1 MERTEYTMMEVISKI
16 KFINK
21 KMDEMYKRYI
31 SEESSSRAMISLYNP
46 DSRITI
52 NGVPADNVIDSI
64 ENIHSEIMSMI
75 NDVNL
80 FNTIKEQV
88 NAIKTITFTNI
99 EGIKQTL
106 TVTQFL
112 AITSPKVKKYH
123 MDYLNKLK
131 KDAEDAQHALGV
143 YTQKVMSDDKVSMY
157 VNSKMNSLHI
167 NNDPDRATYYRF
179 ASEYRN
185 ANRMEILDPLH
196 IQNGIDEKIKEVEEW
211 YDKASV
217 KLSIFNATTKVWVE
231 KNDDT
236 VAINWG
242 IV

>member
-31 SEESSSRAMISLYNP
+31 SEESSSRAMVSLYNP

-112 AITSPKVKKYH
+112 AITSPKVK
-123 MDYLNKLK
+123 NI
-131 KDAEDAQHALGV
+131 
-143 YTQKVMSDDKVSMY
+143 TWT
-157 VNSKMNSLHI
+157 I
-167 NNDPDRATYYRF
+167 
-179 ASEYRN
+179 
-185 ANRMEILDPLH
+185 
-196 IQNGIDEKIKEVEEW
+196 
-211 YDKASV
+211 
-217 KLSIFNATTKVWVE
+217 
-231 KNDDT
+231 
-236 VAINWG
+236 
-242 IV
+242 